1 MTLLPAGSTPWLIAH
16 ELRLA
21 FRGQS
26 RTRVRGMIGL
36 GLIALPAIAVG
47 VIIAYALRD
56 THIPVIA
63 PLVVM
68 ADGVGVLVFSL
79 MLSVTV
85 SRAAQV
91 FFERG
96 DLDLLLSAPVP
107 GRRVLTARCVGMALS
122 ASLIFLALISPFVL
136 ASAALGRPEW
146 LWAYAVLVSL
156 SLLATSIGLVTAM
169 GLFALIGPRATKT
182 LAQVLAALIGAA
194 FYLVTQLG
202 RFMTGGYGAQSY
214 GGDSSVY
221 AERFQA
227 FARSPLF
234 APDRPLAWPLRALLG
249 DPLPAASILAGSV
262 LVFLLVTA
270 ALGGRFERDAAAA
283 SGIGAGGRKAGRAP
297 VRGFTGGPFQ
307 ATLRK
312 ELRLLRRD
320 IALISQVLLR
330 VFYLIPTV
338 VILWRGPL
346 ANSGAAPA
354 YAAGLV
360 AFLAGQIASSL
371 GWITVSGEE
380 GLELLATAPAPARI
394 LRRAKLTAVLI
405 PLFWVVLIP
414 VGLIAWGSPQ
424 AGLAAALGALAS
436 GASAGLIAI
445 WYEKPAP
452 RSQFRRRRSGSVV
465 GAIADIVLGLLWA
478 SATGL
483 AAGPLWPFAV
493 APIILAIVGL
503 CIVQR
508 PQREFTE
515 VLQAK

>member
-1 MTLLPAGSTPWLIAH
+1 VTLLPTGSTPWLIAH

-21 FRGQS
+21 FRGRS
-26 RTRVRGMIGL
+26 RMRAPGMIGL
-36 GLIALPAIAVG
+36 ALIALPAIGVG
-47 VIIAYALRD
+47 VLAAYALRG
-56 THIPVIA
+56 THVPLVA
-63 PLVVM
+63 PLVMTV
-68 ADGVGVLVFSL
+68 DGFGLLVFSL

-96 DLDLLLSAPVP
+96 DLDLLLSSPIP

-122 ASLIFLALISPFVL
+122 ASLIFLLLSSPFVL
-136 ASAALGRPEW
+136 ASAAFGRPEW
-146 LWAYAVLVSL
+146 LWTYAVLVSL

-202 RFMTGGYGAQSY
+202 RFLTNGRY
-214 GGDSSVY
+214 GGDASVY
-221 AERFQA
+221 SERFQA
-227 FARSPLF
+227 FARSGLF
-234 APDRPLAWPLRALLG
+234 APDQPLAWPLRALLG
-249 DPLPAASILAGSV
+249 DPVPAASILAGSV
-262 LVFLLVTA
+262 IVFLLVTT

-283 SGIGAGGRKAGRAP
+283 AGVGAGDRKARRSP

-307 ATLRK
+307 AMLRK

-330 VFYLIPTV
+330 VLYLIPTV
-338 VILWRGPL
+338 VILWRSQL
-346 ANSGAAPA
+346 ASGGAATP
-354 YAAGLV
+354 YVAGLV

-380 GLELLATAPAPARI
+380 GLELLASAPAPARI
-394 LRRAKLTAVLI
+394 LRRAKLIAVMI
-405 PLFWVVLIP
+405 PLFWVLLIP
-414 VGLIAWGSPQ
+414 IGLIAWSSPQ
-424 AGLAAALGALAS
+424 AGLAAALGCLAS
-436 GASAGLIAI
+436 GLSAGLIAI
-445 WYEKPAP
+445 WYERPAP
-452 RSQFRRRRSGSVV
+452 RSQFRRRRNGSLV
-465 GAIADIVLGLLWA
+465 GAVADIVLGMLWA

-483 AAGPLWPFAV
+483 AAGALWPFAI
-493 APIILAIVGL
+493 APAILAIVGL

>member
-1 MTLLPAGSTPWLIAH
+1 MSLLPTGSTPWLIAH

-21 FRGQS
+21 LRGQS
-26 RTRVRGMIGL
+26 RTRVRGMIL
-36 GLIALPAIAVG
+36 MTLIALPAIGVG
-47 VIIAYALRD
+47 VFMAYALRQV
-56 THIPVIA
+56 HIPVVA
-63 PLVVM
+63 PLVV
-68 ADGVGVLVFSL
+68 ATDGFSLLVLTL

-96 DLDLLLSAPVP
+96 DLDLLLSSPIP
-107 GRRVLTARCVGMALS
+107 GRRVLTARCVAMALS
-122 ASLIFLALISPFVL
+122 ASLILLILISPFVL
-136 ASAALGRPEW
+136 ASAAFGRPEW
-146 LWAYAVLVSL
+146 LWAYAVLISL

-194 FYLVTQLG
+194 FYLVTQLSRLLANG
-202 RFMTGGYGAQSY
+202 RY

-227 FARSPLF
+227 FARSGLF
-234 APDRPLAWPLRALLG
+234 APDQPAAWPLRALVG
-249 DPLPAASILAGSV
+249 DPVPAASLFAGSA
-262 LVFLLVTA
+262 LVFLMVTA

-283 SGIGAGGRKAGRAP
+283 AGVGAGGRKAKHSR

-307 ATLRK
+307 AMLRK

-330 VFYLIPTV
+330 VLYLIPTV
-338 VILWRGPL
+338 VILWRSPIASG
-346 ANSGAAPA
+346 GAATL
-354 YAAGLV
+354 YVAGFV

-380 GLELLATAPAPARI
+380 GLELLASAPAPARI
-394 LRRAKLTAVLI
+394 LRRAKLVAVLV
-405 PLFWVVLIP
+405 PLVWILLIP
-414 VGLIAWGSPQ
+414 IALIAWNSPQ
-424 AGLAAALGALAS
+424 AGLAAALGGLAS
-436 GASAGLIAI
+436 GVSAGLIAI
-445 WYEKPAP
+445 WYEKPIP

-465 GAIADIVLGLLWA
+465 GAIADIVLGVLWA

-493 APIILAIVGL
+493 APAILAVVGL
-503 CIVQR
+503 CIIQR